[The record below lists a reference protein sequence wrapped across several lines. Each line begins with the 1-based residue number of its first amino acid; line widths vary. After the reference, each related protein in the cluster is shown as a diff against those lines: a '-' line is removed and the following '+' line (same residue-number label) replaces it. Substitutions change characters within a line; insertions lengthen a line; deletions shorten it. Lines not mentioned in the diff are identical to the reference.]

1 MGVGETERAQSEE
14 QENSIMSTLEGATDR
29 AFQGVTWAP
38 VYQGACVT
46 GSTWEAGAEGTWNFV
61 KD

>member
-1 MGVGETERAQSEE
+1 
-14 QENSIMSTLEGATDR
+14 MSTLEGVTDR

-46 GSTWEAGAEGTWNFV
+46 GSTWEAGAEAHGGLLRTEFLALKV
-61 KD
+61 